1 MKILVV
7 GGTGPIGGHAAI
19 HLKSLGHDV
28 TIAARNAPHPDTEMA
43 QMPFLQGS
51 YIDGDFTKEQLADFE
66 GLVFAAGNDIRHIPE
81 GVDEVE
87 YWERANIKGIPAF
100 LKLAQEAGG
109 IRRVVY
115 VGSFYSQAAP
125 QAIETS
131 AYVRGRHLSD
141 QKIREMSSPDFNIC
155 SVNAPFVVGSVPGLP
170 NGMFEAY
177 TAFAQGKLGIPASA
191 PPGGTNFIST
201 LSLAEAIAGGLE
213 RGESGKA
220 YLVGDENLTFQE
232 YFQRFFRAAG
242 SADQVVVL
250 QGDEELPLLPTSTIP
265 TGRGSVISY
274 EPDAAETALLGYRRN
289 DVTRAIEEIVKQYG

>member
-28 TIAARNAPHPDTEMA
+28 TIAARNPAQAGTEMA
-43 QMPFLQGS
+43 TMPFLKGS
-51 YIDGDFTKEQLADFE
+51 YVDGDFTREQLAQFDA
-66 GLVFAAGNDIRHIPE
+66 LVFAAGNDVRHIPQ
-81 GVDEVE
+81 GADEVE
-87 YWERANIKGIPAF
+87 YWDRVNIQGIPNF
-100 LKLAQEAGG
+100 LKQARDAGG

-141 QKIREMSSPDFNIC
+141 QKIRELSTPDFNVC
-155 SVNAPFVVGSVPGLP
+155 SVNAPFVVGTVPGLS

-177 TAFAQGKLGIPASA
+177 TAYAQGKLGIPPSS
-191 PPGGTNFIST
+191 PPGATNFIST
-201 LSLAEAIAGGLE
+201 RSLAEAIAGGLE

-242 SADQVVVL
+242 SDAEVTVL
-250 QGDEELPLLPTSTIP
+250 EDEEHPLLPSIAIP

-289 DVTRAIEEIVKQYG
+289 DVTHAIEEIVKQYG